1 MVTFKNEDKAVDEA
15 DVEAACPV
23 DNGNGSLSKSSRAWD
38 LDGDGE
44 LGKPSL
50 LPFVVDIVSIRY
62 SFDVGISLLVWE
74 LLGAIYFV
82 HTYMIMI
89 CHNTQSLIST
99 FSLLSLCTHHRR
111 R

>member
-23 DNGNGSLSKSSRAWD
+23 DNGNGLSKSSRAWD

-50 LPFVVDIVSIRY
+50 LPFVVDSINVYR
-62 SFDVGISLLVWE
+62 LV
-74 LLGAIYFV
+74 LVYRCLY
-82 HTYMIMI
+82 
-89 CHNTQSLIST
+89 
-99 FSLLSLCTHHRR
+99 
-111 R
+111 

>member
-23 DNGNGSLSKSSRAWD
+23 DNGNGRLSKSSRAWD

-50 LPFVVDIVSIRY
+50 LPFVFDSINVYR
-62 SFDVGISLLVWE
+62 LV
-74 LLGAIYFV
+74 LVYRCLY
-82 HTYMIMI
+82 
-89 CHNTQSLIST
+89 
-99 FSLLSLCTHHRR
+99 
-111 R
+111 